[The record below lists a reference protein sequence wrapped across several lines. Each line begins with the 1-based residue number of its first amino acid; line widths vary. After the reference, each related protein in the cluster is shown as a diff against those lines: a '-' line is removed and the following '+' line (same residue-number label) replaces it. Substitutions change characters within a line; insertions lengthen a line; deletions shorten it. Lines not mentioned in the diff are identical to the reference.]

1 MLSHMFEPGHR
12 ALRKGRACQP
22 GGIYLITFTT
32 AGRNPLFRDSALA
45 MVACGALD
53 SASNAEDAASVCWVL
68 MPDHFHALVQLG
80 EATSLTRWVQRLKAL
95 QGNVI
100 GPFPLRIASGRRR
113 FTITRCA
120 RKKMYWQRRV
130 MFLNNPVR
138 AGLVDDLMSY
148 PYWNASW
155 L

>member
-1 MLSHMFEPGHR
+1 MFEPGHR

-95 QGNVI
+95 ATRECHRAI
-100 GPFPLRIASGRRR
+100 PASDRIWSKAFHDHALREEEDVLATARYVFEQSGS
-113 FTITRCA
+113 
-120 RKKMYWQRRV
+120 RRV
-130 MFLNNPVR
+130 
-138 AGLVDDLMSY
+138 G
-148 PYWNASW
+148 
-155 L
+155 